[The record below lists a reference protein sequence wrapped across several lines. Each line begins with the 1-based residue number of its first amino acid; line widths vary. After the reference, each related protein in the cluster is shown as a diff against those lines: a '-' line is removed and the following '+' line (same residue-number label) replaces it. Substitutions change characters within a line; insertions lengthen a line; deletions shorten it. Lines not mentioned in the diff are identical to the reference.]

1 MPTIL
6 ISVLFLA
13 VSALLCLTLKCNTFF
28 KRRFLAWFLFLS
40 IMIFII
46 CGLICNAAYS
56 FDSKNILADTK
67 DLKKITDEVD
77 VTVEGRV
84 SSHINTFKG
93 GILFFMEVDTIKR
106 SDTEKRTNFNKEFNG
121 EFMVIVKTRS
131 GNLVKRDDLIKYKC
145 ILRFDKGSIFL
156 NGYDTGLSLQ
166 ERKSRFDIFKLR
178 SRIYNCLKYSMY
190 DCLEYRQAS
199 ICEAV
204 MLGNTYVIPE
214 AISSDFKKSGIY
226 HLLAI
231 SGLHVSFF
239 IMIITKVIRFFTKDF
254 KKNKKNSF
262 LKYIEIAMIVFIL
275 LIYNFIIGQRASALR
290 ATLMAF
296 FVLLA
301 LYWGKEYSRK
311 NVLSFSYIFLLVLE
325 PRFFLNMGFWLSFLS
340 VFGLIYAREPLI
352 LFFNELKNRMI
363 KIRKKDRNSENP
375 EDTPVKNY
383 FLSSFIAVFSI
394 NITVLP
400 LLLYLFGESPV
411 ISFMSNVIAIP
422 VFYGFL
428 SLLFVSSAVI
438 LIWPPYGQLL
448 LQAARIPVFILL
460 KISETWR
467 YIGFSTIKSNNFETI
482 HLLIYYIV
490 ILFVFFIISRSWQ
503 KKRE

>member
-1 MPTIL
+1 MVI
-6 ISVLFLA
+6 
-13 VSALLCLTLKCNTFF
+13 FF
-28 KRRFLAWFLFLS
+28 
-40 IMIFII
+40 I
-46 CGLICNAAYS
+46 CGLICNAAHS
-56 FDSKNILADTK
+56 FDLKNILTDK
-67 DLKKITDEVD
+67 EDIKKMTDEID

-84 SSHINTFKG
+84 SSHIKTFNG
-93 GILFFMEVDTIKR
+93 GILFFMDVATIKR
-106 SDTEKRTNFNKEFNG
+106 SDAEKRTDFSDEFNG
-121 EFMVIVKTRS
+121 EIMTIVKTQP
-131 GNLVKRDDLIKYKC
+131 GHLIKRDDLIKYKC
-145 ILRFDKGSIFL
+145 VLQADRGSIFL
-156 NGYDTGLSLQ
+156 SGYDTGLSLQ
-166 ERKSRFDIFKLR
+166 ERTSGFDIFKLR
-178 SRIYNCLKYSMY
+178 SRIYNCLKYSIY

-239 IMIITKVIRFFTKDF
+239 IMSITKVIRFLTKDF
-254 KKNKKNSF
+254 KKIKKNSF
-262 LKYIEIAMIVFIL
+262 LRYIEIVVIVFIL

-301 LYWGKEYSRK
+301 MYWGKEYSRK
-311 NVLSFSYIFLLVLE
+311 NVLSFSYIFMLVME
-325 PRFFLNMGFWLSFLS
+325 PGFFLNTGFWLSFLS
-340 VFGLIYAREPLI
+340 VFGLIYARGPLI
-352 LFFNELKNRMI
+352 LFFNELKNRII
-363 KIRKKDRNSENP
+363 KIGSKDPDSE
-375 EDTPVKNY
+375 DLAGTPVKNY

-394 NITVLP
+394 NISVLP

-411 ISFMSNVIAIP
+411 ISFISNVIAIP

-428 SLLFVSSAVI
+428 SLLFFSSAVI

-448 LQAARIPVFILL
+448 LQAARIPVYILL

-467 YIGFSTIKSNNFETI
+467 YIGFSTVKSNNFETI

-490 ILFVFFIISRSWQ
+490 ILFVFFIISMSLA
-503 KKRE
+503 KKERIRRR